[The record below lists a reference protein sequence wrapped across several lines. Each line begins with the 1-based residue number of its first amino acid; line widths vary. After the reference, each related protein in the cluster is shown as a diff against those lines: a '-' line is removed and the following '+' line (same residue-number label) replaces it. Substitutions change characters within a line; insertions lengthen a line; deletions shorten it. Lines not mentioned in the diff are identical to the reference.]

1 MISLRT
7 SMVAVAIFALSVPAA
22 RCESSDCANPVL
34 IVSDG
39 RISQSSYPQGASY
52 WYGIYALAGHS
63 YSAEFEPPADNY
75 VSASRVQFGPISVF
89 APNDNLVACRGVS
102 TVAVTQTSGY
112 VPVILKGTTGAGR
125 RISFTAQ
132 SSGLYRLSVTNSAST
147 GSYSFRAVDTTLFS
161 PRWST
166 WSGYDT
172 QWGFMNASDMNI
184 DGVLRV
190 FDLSANLM
198 ATVPLT
204 IPGGGYLIRTA
215 NSPGISLPRNSAG
228 YVIFSHNGPPGALL
242 ADSYMVNAAATVV
255 VPSKFEAGGER

>member
-75 VSASRVQFGPISVF
+75 VSASRVQFGPVSVF

-125 RISFTAQ
+125 RISF
-132 SSGLYRLSVTNSAST
+132 
-147 GSYSFRAVDTTLFS
+147 TTLFS